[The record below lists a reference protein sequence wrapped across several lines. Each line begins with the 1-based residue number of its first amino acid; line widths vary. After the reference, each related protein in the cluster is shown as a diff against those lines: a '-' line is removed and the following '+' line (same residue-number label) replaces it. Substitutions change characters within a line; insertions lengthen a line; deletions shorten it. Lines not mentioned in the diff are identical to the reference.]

1 MRFDFSEYAPMS
13 LYEAVVIFALILSV
27 IAVPFARTRMLA
39 IILTGTV
46 GYMVTLF
53 FVIFRAPDLALTQ
66 MIVETVS
73 VTLFL
78 LCFYHLPKLKK
89 EIETLSFKLPN
100 FVIALGVGVV
110 MTLLALSASS
120 NRSFESI
127 ADFFILRKATTSQG
141 VKI

>member
-53 FVIFRAPDLALTQ
+53 FR
-66 MIVETVS
+66 
-73 VTLFL
+73 
-78 LCFYHLPKLKK
+78 HLPCAGSGADPDDRGDGIRYVIPSVL
-89 EIETLSFKLPN
+89 LP
-100 FVIALGVGVV
+100 
-110 MTLLALSASS
+110 SA
-120 NRSFESI
+120 
-127 ADFFILRKATTSQG
+127 
-141 VKI
+141 